1 MKYKIR
7 HKNKV
12 IGITAL
18 EGGDP
23 PMGFVFGVLEPTEF
37 YTGGLDK
44 AGLSLYT
51 NETSEEIAC
60 SSISFDDYSA
70 DLGEQ
75 CIEVTVLVESAE
87 EYAKFFKHHL
97 DAYEK
102 QFR

>member
-1 MKYKIR
+1 MIS
-7 HKNKV
+7 
-12 IGITAL
+12 
-18 EGGDP
+18 
-23 PMGFVFGVLEPTEF
+23 MLEPTVF
-37 YTGGLDK
+37 YTADINK
-44 AGLSLYT
+44 VHLSLYT
-51 NETSEEIAC
+51 DETNEEIAC
-60 SSISFDDYSA
+60 KSIMFDDYSA

>member
-23 PMGFVFGVLEPTEF
+23 PMGFVFGMLEPTVF
-37 YTGGLDK
+37 YTADIDK
-44 AGLSLYT
+44 VHLSLYT
-51 NETSEEIAC
+51 DETNEEIAC
-60 SSISFDDYSA
+60 NSISFDDYSA
-70 DLGEQ
+70 ELGEQ

-102 QFR
+102 QFG